1 MTAAY
6 AGHCAAGNSPALQF
20 YSRHHRHH
28 FLLATDAPGPASLYF
43 VCTTIRLLKPV
54 GAEERITD
62 RGCGGMEDQC
72 HLHRHYDG
80 MPADSND
87 PLGDIRYTLFLRD
100 PYRTLVFHVPPEM
113 HADQV
118 V

>member
-28 FLLATDAPGPASLYF
+28 FLAGNRCSGTGIAVLCMHHHSATETRWRQGANHRPG
-43 VCTTIRLLKPV
+43 CR
-54 GAEERITD
+54 
-62 RGCGGMEDQC
+62 GMEDQC

-87 PLGDIRYTLFLRD
+87 PLGDIMYTLFLRD
-100 PYRTLVFHVPPEM
+100 PYRTLEFYVPPEM
-113 HADQV
+113 HVDQV

>member
-1 MTAAY
+1 M
-6 AGHCAAGNSPALQF
+6 
-20 YSRHHRHH
+20 
-28 FLLATDAPGPASLYF
+28 
-43 VCTTIRLLKPV
+43 K
-54 GAEERITD
+54 
-62 RGCGGMEDQC
+62 DQC

-100 PYRTLVFHVPPEM
+100 PYRTLEFYVPPEM
-113 HADQV
+113 HVDQV